1 MQPDEVRAVSSYL
14 LMPFCQFIVPQF
26 FFVFVFVLN
35 QKLQTSR
42 ITDQMQLL
50 RFALLDSSAV
60 G

>member
-26 FFVFVFVLN
+26 FFVFVLN